1 MDVVGMDK
9 TNEYFRLLYDVRGRF
24 TLHRISVEESK
35 YKLCRVKDLAMGSG
49 QVPYIV
55 THDGRTIRYPD
66 PDIKVNDTIK
76 LDIAENRAITFVKF
90 EIGNVA
96 MATGGFNAGRVGTI
110 TYREKHPGGYDIV
123 HLKDAKGH
131 EFATRLNNVFVI
143 GEGSKPMLA
152 LPKGNGIRLS

>member
-1 MDVVGMDK
+1 
-9 TNEYFRLLYDVRGRF
+9 
-24 TLHRISVEESK
+24 
-35 YKLCRVKDLAMGSG
+35 MG
-49 QVPYIV
+49 

-76 LDIAENRAITFVKF
+76 L

-152 LPKGNGIRLS
+152 LPKGNGIRLSIDEEAAKRIKA